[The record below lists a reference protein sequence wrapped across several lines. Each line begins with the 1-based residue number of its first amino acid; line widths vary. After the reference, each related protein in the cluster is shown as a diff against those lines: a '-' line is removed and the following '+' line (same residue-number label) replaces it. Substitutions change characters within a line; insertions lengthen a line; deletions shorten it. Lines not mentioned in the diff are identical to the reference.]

1 VDMRLAIMVGVLAAT
16 YGEPLFGQCSM
27 CRTALA
33 GQGPVVAN
41 TLNTAILIL
50 LIPAVALFSSVFLLA
65 FRFQVKQTAEEV
77 GMVNDGTSDER
88 TNDSEPDLFGD
99 CTGGARCGG
108 LVSDHRARV
117 SGRH

>member
-1 VDMRLAIMVGVLAAT
+1 MRVAIMVGALAAT
-16 YGEPLFGQCSM
+16 YGGPLSGQCSM

-50 LIPAVALFSSVFLLA
+50 LIPAVILFSSVILLA
-65 FRFQVKQTAEEV
+65 FRFQSKQTAEEA
-77 GMVNDGTSDER
+77 GMANGGTNDER
-88 TNDSEPDLFGD
+88 ANDSEPDLFGD
-99 CTGGARCGG
+99 CTGHARCGG

-117 SGRH
+117 SRGH